1 MSTAMVSVRVST
13 ELKEKIEA
21 AAQAQGQAVSEFLKT
36 IIEDR
41 LNGVGSGASAMK
53 EETKNTESE
62 HEDETNYEI

>member
-1 MSTAMVSVRVST
+1 MSTAMVSIRVPI

-41 LNGVGSGASAMK
+41 LNGPGSEASTGQRK
-53 EETKNTESE
+53 EKIKNTESP
-62 HEDETNYEI
+62 ETDYEI